1 MIALIIQCLTSLVDI
16 SASQTSLPQ
25 EMLNS
30 IPYTV
35 SHHGD
40 ETLNEES
47 VRAVTPSSTSREPQV
62 PLYHLSYLPAP
73 KPSSPTGGIIT
84 DGVGYIYSNKKT
96 ITFDRTPVSTSL
108 TPPQSSRSDE
118 MGGGPGMLGPG
129 LGLGSQIGT
138 VTPSFGMG
146 PVSKGISIG
155 TQSTFSSSTI
165 ITTPTNVTLVS
176 AKPPISNP
184 LYSSAVPTGSL
195 PPYNLITPQSRM
207 MSSFPP
213 PLSHMPLS
221 VTLSSSLLT
230 ISTATSLTTSKP
242 PVTISPESSIQ
253 SNAPVYTS
261 SVTHSTTPISFIQ
274 SNTPVYSSSVTHS
287 TTPISLTHSNAPV
300 YSSSVTHSTSPISL
314 IQSNAPVYSSSV
326 THSTTPIS
334 LTHSNAPVYTSS
346 VTHSTTPIS
355 LIQSN
360 APVYSSSV
368 THSTTPISLT
378 HSNAPVYSSS
388 VTHSTTSISLTHS
401 NAPVYSSNVT
411 TPVSSIHS
419 NVPFSVPHSN
429 APVSK
434 GSTSTFK
441 LPQFPFP
448 GTQPSITKPPPT
460 TLTNMSGIQS
470 RLHGMQTQSSV
481 AGNSLTEVPVS
492 SSFVATQSSVTSTAS
507 LTYSVNTVPTK
518 PSTTS
523 KQDSISTVT
532 STIPSLSSSLT
543 VPTMTKSFSFTTG
556 ANFSFGPGGGMR
568 SSTTSGP
575 FVFGGSTPNS
585 TSPFTMFHT
594 SAPLGHP
601 PPPVSFPFSSPISSL
616 SSSQGINTST
626 AQTIHKPVPTTTGK

>member
-1 MIALIIQCLTSLVDI
+1 
-16 SASQTSLPQ
+16 
-25 EMLNS
+25 MLL
-30 IPYTV
+30 
-35 SHHGD
+35 SHPGD
-40 ETLNEES
+40 ESVNEES
-47 VRAVTPSSTSREPQV
+47 VRAVTPSSTSKEPQV
-62 PLYHLSYLPAP
+62 SLHHLSYLPAS

-118 MGGGPGMLGPG
+118 MGRGPGMLGPG

-138 VTPSFGMG
+138 MTPSFRMG

-155 TQSTFSSSTI
+155 TQSGTTTFSSSTI

-176 AKPPISNP
+176 AKPPFSNL

-207 MSSFPP
+207 MSSIPP

-230 ISTATSLTTSKP
+230 ISTASSLTTSK
-242 PVTISPESSIQ
+242 PVTISPESLIH
-253 SNAPVYTS
+253 SNAPVYT
-261 SVTHSTTPISFIQ
+261 
-274 SNTPVYSSSVTHS
+274 
-287 TTPISLTHSNAPV
+287 
-300 YSSSVTHSTSPISL
+300 
-314 IQSNAPVYSSSV
+314 SSV

-346 VTHSTTPIS
+346 ITTPIS
-355 LIQSN
+355 FIQSN
-360 APVYSSSV
+360 TPVYTSSV

-378 HSNAPVYSSS
+378 HSNAPVYTSSI
-388 VTHSTTSISLTHS
+388 TTPISLIHS
-401 NAPVYSSNVT
+401 NAPVHTSNVT
-411 TPVSSIHS
+411 SPVSSIHS
-419 NVPFSVPHSN
+419 NAPFSVPHSN

-434 GSTSTFK
+434 GNTSTFK
-441 LPQFPFP
+441 PSQFPFP

-460 TLTNMSGIQS
+460 TLTNMSGIQF

-481 AGNSLTEVPVS
+481 VGNSLTEVPVS
-492 SSFVATQSSVTSTAS
+492 SSFVATQFSVTSTAS

-518 PSTTS
+518 PSTSTKPSTTS
-523 KQDSISTVT
+523 KQDSITTVT

-543 VPTMTKSFSFTTG
+543 VPTMTKSFSFTPG
-556 ANFSFGPGGGMR
+556 ANFSFGSPGGGVR

-601 PPPVSFPFSSPISSL
+601 LPPVSFSFSSPISSL
-616 SSSQGINTST
+616 SSSQGINTSS
-626 AQTIHKPVPTTTGK
+626 AQTIHKPVPTTIGK

>member
-1 MIALIIQCLTSLVDI
+1 MIALIIQCLVITSINSLVDI

-25 EMLNS
+25 EMLNP

-35 SHHGD
+35 SHPGD
-40 ETLNEES
+40 ESVNEES

-62 PLYHLSYLPAP
+62 SLHHPSYLPPP

-84 DGVGYIYSNKKT
+84 DGVGYIYSNNKT
-96 ITFDRTPVSTSL
+96 IIFDRNPVSTSP
-108 TPPQSSRSDE
+108 TPPRSSLRSDE
-118 MGGGPGMLGPG
+118 MGRGPGMMSGPG

-138 VTPSFGMG
+138 ITPSSGMG
-146 PVSKGISIG
+146 PVSRGISIG
-155 TQSTFSSSTI
+155 SQFGTTTFSSSTI

-176 AKPPISNP
+176 AKPSISNL

-207 MSSFPP
+207 ISSLPP
-213 PLSHMPLS
+213 PLSHMPVS

-230 ISTATSLTTSKP
+230 ISTASSLTTSKP
-242 PVTISPESSIQ
+242 PVTISPESSI
-253 SNAPVYTS
+253 
-261 SVTHSTTPISFIQ
+261 
-274 SNTPVYSSSVTHS
+274 
-287 TTPISLTHSNAPV
+287 HSNV
-300 YSSSVTHSTSPISL
+300 
-314 IQSNAPVYSSSV
+314 
-326 THSTTPIS
+326 
-334 LTHSNAPVYTSS
+334 PVYTSS

-355 LIQSN
+355 LIHSN
-360 APVYSSSV
+360 VPVYISSVTTPVSLIHSNVPVYTSSV
-368 THSTTPISLT
+368 THSTTPISLI
-378 HSNAPVYSSS
+378 HSNVPVYTSS
-388 VTHSTTSISLTHS
+388 VTTPVSSIHSNVPVYTSSVPHSTTPVSLIHS
-401 NAPVYSSNVT
+401 NVPVYTSSVT

-429 APVSK
+429 APVFNAQQVSK
-434 GSTSTFK
+434 SSTSTYMPSQ
-441 LPQFPFP
+441 LPFP

-481 AGNSLTEVPVS
+481 VGTSLTAVPVS
-492 SSFVATQSSVTSTAS
+492 SLFVATQSSVTSTAP

-518 PSTTS
+518 PSTSTKPSTTS
-523 KQDSISTVT
+523 KQDSITTVT
-532 STIPSLSSSLT
+532 STISSLSSSLT
-543 VPTMTKSFSFTTG
+543 VPTVTKSFSFTPG
-556 ANFSFGPGGGMR
+556 ANFSFGLPGGGMR

-585 TSPFTMFHT
+585 FTMFHT

-601 PPPVSFPFSSPISSL
+601 PPSLPFSLSSPMSSL

-626 AQTIHKPVPTTTGK
+626 AQTIHKPVPTTTTGK